1 MSHATRIVV
10 LDDDPTGTQSA
21 RDVTVLLERSA
32 DALFDVL
39 AVDRAVYVQTNSRA
53 LPEPDAVAMV
63 RCIRS
68 SAEEA
73 ARRLGV
79 DVRFVLR
86 GDSTLRG
93 HVFAESAV
101 FADDDAVLLFV
112 PAFPGGGRVTC
123 DGVHYVRQGTVLV
136 PVGETEFARDPV
148 FGFASSRLID
158 FAAERTEAPVVTV
171 TLDDLRSGRMT
182 AALLTAPERS
192 VVIPDVV
199 ADDDILEI
207 ARAVEAAWSRR
218 RVVVRSAA
226 PLAAELAG
234 VPSTQLI
241 DPVVLGGAGSVLVV
255 CGSHTEVATAQVA
268 QLARVVGDPTVI
280 ATSGALADPVTEG
293 ARAAAAEFAR
303 ARPSGVRFLATE
315 RDRSQ
320 AHGTLADG
328 AAVMEALTTAT
339 RLLAREVDA
348 VVTKGGITAAEV
360 LSHGLGTRR
369 ARVIGQVRAGV
380 SLWRAAAA
388 DGREIPFVIVP
399 GNMGDADILTAAVA
413 WLRA

>member
-63 RCIRS
+63 RCIRA

-123 DGVHYVRQGTVLV
+123 DGVHYVRQGAVLV

-192 VVIPDVV
+192 VVIPDVME
-199 ADDDILEI
+199 DDDILDI

-303 ARPSGVRFLATE
+303 ARPSGVHFLATE
-315 RDRSQ
+315 RDRSH